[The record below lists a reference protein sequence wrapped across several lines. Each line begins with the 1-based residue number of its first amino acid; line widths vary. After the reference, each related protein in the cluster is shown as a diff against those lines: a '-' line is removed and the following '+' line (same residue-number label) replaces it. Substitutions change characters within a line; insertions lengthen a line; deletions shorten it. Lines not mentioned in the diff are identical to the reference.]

1 MLKWPSEVDHSR
13 SLEMASFDRLHTSF
27 YWRSVVTMASYC
39 ICSEIKR
46 DTGQKSRF
54 FSYPTCIRRPRRQMD
69 RQTELLYQCRASIL
83 QRWLAMKI
91 WVDVCNC
98 LVLFTAAFTDH
109 IPTHREAGLDVDM
122 DEGPATTVVSA
133 DTLLSD
139 ERRQLGAGAFGVVWY
154 VYKFTSCLSNCSPV
168 TAECVLCLQVYQWEY
183 ILPWVWFHEV
193 AAVTRSVA
201 LRMPQMIM

>member
-83 QRWLAMKI
+83 PRWLAMKI
-91 WVDVCNC
+91 WVDVLQLSGVIYCSIYRPHTNSSRSRSGRW
-98 LVLFTAAFTDH
+98 H
-109 IPTHREAGLDVDM
+109 GWGSSNHGGLC
-122 DEGPATTVVSA
+122 
-133 DTLLSD
+133 
-139 ERRQLGAGAFGVVWY
+139 RY
-154 VYKFTSCLSNCSPV
+154 
-168 TAECVLCLQVYQWEY
+168 TAEWRETPARRWSVRCRLVCL
-183 ILPWVWFHEV
+183 
-193 AAVTRSVA
+193 
-201 LRMPQMIM
+201 